1 MLSTVILVLT
11 CLSVIYTNDTGHI
24 SICGDVPVP
33 FGADSTELLAA
44 LRNSPHAFAGTIV
57 DSTAE
62 VVTYEYVDGYNLR
75 HYRTYMGKFFNR
87 DIVYYP
93 TDGMDRYHFVRRTEK
108 AFRKQALDSIRR
120 SNSMSYIIS
129 CDDGQQIDASISSAG
144 PGIRLSITSN
154 TVYEMLY
161 GGE

>member
-11 CLSVIYTNDTGHI
+11 CLSVIYTIDTDHI

-33 FGADSTELLAA
+33 FGADSTELLTA
-44 LRNSPHAFAGTIV
+44 LRNSPHAFTGTIV
-57 DSTAE
+57 DSTTE

-93 TDGMDRYHFVRRTEK
+93 TDGLDRYRFVRRYEQ
-108 AFRKQALDSIRR
+108 AFRKVAVDSILR
-120 SNSMSYIIS
+120 SNSLSYITV
-129 CDDGQQIDASISSAG
+129 CDDGQEIDASLSSAG
-144 PGIRLSITSN
+144 TGIRLAITSN

-161 GGE
+161 ESE

>member
-1 MLSTVILVLT
+1 MFSKLIFILSCFTAIGG
-11 CLSVIYTNDTGHI
+11 NDTDHI

-57 DSTAE
+57 DSTTE
-62 VVTYEYVDGYNLR
+62 VVTYEYVEGYNLR

-93 TDGMDRYHFVRRTEK
+93 TDGMDRYRFVRRYES
-108 AFRKQALDSIRR
+108 AFRKQAVDSIRR
-120 SNSMSYIIS
+120 SNSMSHIIS

-144 PGIRLSITSN
+144 TGIRLSITSN

-161 GGE
+161 ESE

>member
-44 LRNSPHAFAGTIV
+44 LRTSPHAYAGIIV
-57 DSTAE
+57 DSTTE

-93 TDGMDRYHFVRRTEK
+93 TDGLDRYCFIGRYEET
-108 AFRKQALDSIRR
+108 FRKRAVDSLHKP
-120 SNSMSYIIS
+120 NSMSYTIY

-161 GGE
+161 EGE